1 MELQRGT
8 RNEERGT
15 LVIQTAYLGDVVL
28 TLALIQRLAE
38 RHGPVDVLV
47 TPESVPLLA
56 EHPAVRQA
64 IPYDKRGA
72 DRGLAGFHRILGI
85 LRGRGYQRALLPHR
99 SLRSALLARSI
110 PVPERIGFQ
119 GGLAGHFHTSTVAR
133 PDSAHETERLL
144 ALLPGATMPTFPFHP
159 INSAAFTVAIW
170 IACIGVSPRY
180 FTRSA
185 NCRAL
190 SPCGY
195 TPASVPKANFTP
207 AL

>member
-28 TLALIQRLAE
+28 TLPLIQRLAE

-144 ALLPGATMPTFPFHP
+144 ALLPGATMPAAPWLSLPATARERAAQWLQASSVAGPFIVLAP
-159 INSAAFTVAIW
+159 GARWATKRWPGF
-170 IACIGVSPRY
+170 
-180 FTRSA
+180 
-185 NCRAL
+185 
-190 SPCGY
+190 
-195 TPASVPKANFTP
+195 P
-207 AL
+207 ALVSSR